1 MKIKIPSRLVMILLV
16 VAVLSNPGTAD
27 TANTPLKIKVLTIA
41 MFEVGEMTGDNPGEA
56 QFWVEGEKMAGRI
69 TVPGMK
75 FPVCYNDK
83 GHALMVTEM
92 GFSNAASSVISVG
105 MSGILDLSEAY
116 ILIAGI
122 AGVDPAMGTLGS
134 AAWAKYIVN
143 GDLAHEID
151 SREIPEDWEYP
162 YFHLGDSTPWTSKGW
177 TAGTEV
183 FELNAELA
191 EKAYT
196 LSKDV
201 ELLDNDD
208 SKSYRK
214 KYSAGTPGSN
224 PPTVFMGDSLAAG
237 TYWHGKRLSDWARWW
252 TSKWTDGKGNYAM
265 SNMEDSAT
273 FTALLRLEKM
283 GLLNTQKVMLLRTA
297 SNFDQ
302 PYPGQTAQESI
313 AAKSGGF
320 IPSVANAYRV
330 GSAVTSQIIANWNK
344 WKQTGSPAGT
354 T

>member
-1 MKIKIPSRLVMILLV
+1 MKKKTLTLIVVILLFV
-16 VAVLSNPGTAD
+16 GLMPIGSLAD
-27 TANTPLKIKVLTIA
+27 TAKKPLKIKVLTIA
-41 MFEVGEMTGDNPGEA
+41 MFEVGEMTGDTPGEA
-56 QFWVEGEKMAGRI
+56 QFWVEGEKMTGRI
-69 TVPGMK
+69 TIPGMK

-92 GFSNAASSVISVG
+92 GFANAASSVISVG

-116 ILIAGI
+116 ILVAGI
-122 AGVDPAMGTLGS
+122 AGVDPAKGTLGS

-151 SREIPEDWEYP
+151 SREIPKDWDYP
-162 YFHLGDSTPWTSKGW
+162 YFHLGDSMPWTSKGW

-191 EKAYT
+191 EKAYK

-214 KYSAGTPGSN
+214 NYSAGTPGSN
-224 PPTVFMGDSLAAG
+224 PPAIFMGDSLAAG
-237 TYWHGKRLSDWARWW
+237 TYWHGKRLSDWASWW
-252 TSKWTDGKGNYAM
+252 TTKWTDGKGSYAM

-283 GLLNTQKVMLLRTA
+283 GLVNTQRVMLLRTA

-330 GSAVTSQIIANWNK
+330 GSAVTSQIIANWDK
-344 WKQTGSPAGT
+344 WN
-354 T
+354 